1 MASLANTIDTGNGI
15 AKRVE
20 GDIVDL
26 MPAKH
31 LKFSKAIKYD
41 SKRKVGAEFVEPV
54 WLTKEAGFTYGG
66 TSGVKRTLNNPV
78 AATSKMASYTPPSL
92 HFRTEIVHEI
102 LSMTAEKGAQAF
114 ERLIDAV
121 MRNAKRAFDEREEQ
135 SLIYGGSYLAKLD
148 AAATDGGTTI
158 TMPLDAWLY
167 APGPFLGIGNCE
179 LDAYKADGTPLN
191 TRAPLV
197 ATSFNI
203 KTRALVC
210 TGNADDINDI
220 VTAAAD
226 VYVYYRGQYGL
237 DGTGVYGVASLTS
250 SSGNYLGI
258 ATGTYTDFWNATQF
272 TYVAS
277 TTSLTWSGLNEAL
290 IEAAQRGLTGDVRV
304 MVPLHAW
311 QDLASSLDSLRVL
324 DKSYN
329 AKRSEMGQ
337 DIESL
342 SYHVITGGKATIEC
356 SLFVKNAHVIMFAD
370 PDDPMVDIAR
380 IGSSAPTFK
389 IPSFGG
395 EEIMVQQSGTNAV
408 ELGMFAQRG
417 LYAPCP
423 RNFVKM
429 SGSATT

>member
-1 MASLANTIDTGNGI
+1 MSLANTIDSANGI
-15 AKRVE
+15 AKRVH
-20 GDIVDL
+20 GDVVDIL
-26 MPAKH
+26 PSKH
-31 LKFSKAIKYD
+31 LKLIKAIKYD
-41 SKRKVGAEFVEPV
+41 SKREVGAEYAEPV
-54 WLTKEAGFTYGG
+54 WLTQEAGFTYGG
-66 TSGVKRTLNNPV
+66 TSGAKRTLNSPV
-78 AATSKMASYTPPSL
+78 AATSKLATFTPPSI

-102 LSMTAEKGAQAF
+102 LSMTKAKGEKAF

-121 MRNAKRAFDEREEQ
+121 MRNSKRAFDVRLEQ
-135 SLIYGGSYLAKLD
+135 AGWYGGSYLAKLD

-179 LDAYKADGTPLN
+179 LDAYQADGTLLN
-191 TRAPLV
+191 SRAPLV
-197 ATSFNI
+197 ATNFNI
-203 KTRALVC
+203 KTRALVA

-220 VTAAAD
+220 VAAVAD
-226 VYVYYRGQYGL
+226 VYVYYRGSFGM
-237 DGTGVYGVASLTS
+237 DGTGVHNIASLSS

-258 ATGTYTDFWNATQF
+258 ATGTYTDVWNATQF
-272 TYVAS
+272 TYDLS
-277 TTSLTWSGLNEAL
+277 TNSLTWGSLNEAL
-290 IEAAQRGLTGDVRV
+290 IEAAQRGLTGDVLV
-304 MVPLHAW
+304 FVPLHAW

-342 SYHVITGGKATIEC
+342 SYHVITGGKATIEP

-370 PDDPMVDIAR
+370 PADPMVDIAR
-380 IGSSAPTFK
+380 IGSSPPTFK

-395 EEIMVQQSGTNAV
+395 EDIVVQQSGTNAV
-408 ELGMFAQRG
+408 ELGMFAQLG
-417 LYAPCP
+417 IWAPCP

-429 SGSATT
+429 SA